1 MPAYRS
7 HFRQKLI
14 RDNMSN
20 REPKIIKLSI
30 QTLTPVSIGGDK
42 GEQLSPYSDYV
53 FSRDGKMLHFLHLKK
68 LEETVATQGI
78 IDEYV
83 HAIRSTMDNN
93 RSEFDLE
100 QFITSRLHQSIDD
113 FTARYVPQQGLSPGQ
128 RVFITPIVKNAG
140 APYIPGSSIKGALRT
155 AMLYDW
161 LVNTERGEPYMNRAV
176 EALGKVAQLRE
187 QWFMLKKNRADFR
200 TIRQV
205 EIEIKIHDRVI
216 FDEDDL
222 FGRLHD
228 GPEARFLRVRDTV
241 PLPKDAMEVQSLR
254 RIRIVPGKGKS
265 TIPQV
270 VEAIPAGTALESDIS
285 VLPDFTKPELAYW
298 NKADITELLTY
309 LNAFSTA
316 CIENEITELSDALEA
331 GNKLDFAGEIRR
343 LLKFYEDLKEQ
354 CNQGELILRL
364 GFGKTVNDNS
374 LLLAALHGPDSNKAW
389 HDMRAAFH
397 KIRRKDDFY
406 PITRLITPGGLPMGW
421 VKVKME

>member
-1 MPAYRS
+1 M
-7 HFRQKLI
+7 I
-14 RDNMSN
+14 N

-42 GEQLSPYSDYV
+42 GEQLSPYADYV

-68 LEETVATQGI
+68 LEEAVAAQGI

-83 HAIRSTMDNN
+83 RAIRSAMDNN

-100 QFITSRLHQSIDD
+100 QFITGRLHQSIDD
-113 FTARYVPQQGLSPGQ
+113 FTARCVSQQGLNPGQ
-128 RVFITPIVKNAG
+128 RVFIAPIVKNAG

-161 LVNTERGEPYMNRAV
+161 LVNTEAGMPAMKLAEKSLRQ
-176 EALGKVAQLRE
+176 LAQLHDRR
-187 QWFMLKKNRADFR
+187 FDLKKNRAEFKA
-200 TIRQV
+200 IRQV
-205 EIEIKIHDRVI
+205 EMEIKKLDRTI
-216 FDEDDL
+216 FDEEDL

-228 GPEARFLRVRDTV
+228 GPEARFLRVRDTA

-285 VLPDFTKPELAYW
+285 VLPDFAKPELAYW
-298 NKADITELLTY
+298 NKADTTELLAY

-316 CIENEITELSDALEA
+316 CIENEITELSDALNA

-364 GFGKTVNDNS
+364 GFGKTINDNS
-374 LLLAALHGPDSNKAW
+374 LLLAALHGPDSNQVW

-421 VKVKME
+421 VKVKMDE

>member
-1 MPAYRS
+1 M
-7 HFRQKLI
+7 I
-14 RDNMSN
+14 N

-42 GEQLSPYSDYV
+42 GEQLSPYADYV

-68 LEETVATQGI
+68 LEATVANQGI

-83 HAIRSTMDNN
+83 HAIRNTMDNN

-100 QFITSRLHQSIDD
+100 QFITGRLHQSIDY
-113 FTARYVPQQGLSPGQ
+113 FTARCVPQQGLSPGQ

-155 AMLYDW
+155 AILYDW
-161 LVNTERGEPYMNRAV
+161 LVNTEPGEPYMKRAV
-176 EALGKVAQLRE
+176 AALDQLAQLRE
-187 QWFMLKKNRADFR
+187 KWFNLKKNRADSR

-205 EIEIKIHDRVI
+205 EVEIKKLDRVI

-222 FGRLHD
+222 FGRLND
-228 GPEARFLRVRDTV
+228 GPESRFLRVRDTA
-241 PLPKDAMEVQSLR
+241 PLPKDALEVQSLR

-270 VEAIPAGTALESDIS
+270 VEAIPAYTSLESEIS
-285 VLPDFTKPELAYW
+285 VLPSFTKPELAYW
-298 NKADITELLTY
+298 NKADTSQLLAY

-316 CIENEITELSDALEA
+316 CIENEITELTDAIED
-331 GNKLDFAGEIRR
+331 GYRLDFASEIRR
-343 LLKFYEDLKEQ
+343 LLKFYEELKER
-354 CNQGELILRL
+354 CNQGELILRI

-374 LLLAALHGPDSNKAW
+374 LLLAALHGPDFNQAW
-389 HDMRAAFH
+389 HNMRAAFH
-397 KIRRKDDFY
+397 KIRRKEDFY
-406 PITRLITPGGLPMGW
+406 PVTRLITPGGLPMGW
-421 VKVKME
+421 VAVKVDE

>member
-1 MPAYRS
+1 
-7 HFRQKLI
+7 
-14 RDNMSN
+14 MSN

-30 QTLTPVSIGGDK
+30 RTLTPVSIGGDK
-42 GEQLSPYSDYV
+42 GEQLSPYADYV

-68 LEETVATQGI
+68 LEETVAAQGI

-83 HAIRSTMDNN
+83 HAIRSAMDNN

-100 QFITSRLHQSIDD
+100 QFITDRLHQSIDD
-113 FTARYVPQQGLSPGQ
+113 FTARRVLQQGLNPGQ

-161 LVNTERGEPYMNRAV
+161 LVNTEQGEPYMNSAAQ
-176 EALGKVAQLRE
+176 ALGQLAQLRE
-187 QWFMLKKNRADFR
+187 RWFNLKKNRSDFR
-200 TIRQV
+200 DIRQV
-205 EIEIKIHDRVI
+205 EMEIKKLDRAV
-216 FDEDDL
+216 FNEDDL

-228 GPEARFLRVRDTV
+228 GPEARFLRVRDTA
-241 PLPKDAMEVQSLR
+241 PLHQSEMEVQSLR

-270 VEAIPAGTALESDIS
+270 VEAIPAGTALESEIS

-298 NKADITELLTY
+298 NKAGTTELLTY

-316 CIENEITELSDALEA
+316 CIENEITELSDALEV
-331 GNKLDFAGEIRR
+331 GSKLDFASEIRR

-354 CNQGELILRL
+354 CNEGELIIRL
-364 GFGKTVNDNS
+364 GFGKTINDNS
-374 LLLAALHGPDSNKAW
+374 LLLAALHGPESSQAW

-397 KIRRKDDFY
+397 KIRRRDDFY

-421 VKVKME
+421 VKVKMLE